1 MLGMRATMTTERH
14 HLSSLSTPAGL
25 EFECQVERLVAGG
38 VPWTAGQTDEQFR
51 ALVAPLAERAAALP
65 WDDAHLRERPPARIP
80 FVLVVTPELLPAGR
94 AARLIERRGRSAIV
108 TMLSDDDLDA
118 FGPIEQVALPP
129 GGAYLLVDVDTGA
142 ATRNDPPDR
151 ALPLILAEGRSPLTI
166 EEGLALVTHHPEA
179 VATNA
184 GFSLLGSRRGDR
196 RVTAMWISRGSPKL
210 GWCFAGVPHTWLG
223 SASCA
228 ARIGL

>member
-1 MLGMRATMTTERH
+1 MHAQTTD
-14 HLSSLSTPAGL
+14 LSSLSSPAAL
-25 EFECQVERLVAGG
+25 EFECQVETLVAGG
-38 VPWTAGQTDEQFR
+38 VPWTAGLTDEQFR
-51 ALVAPLAERAAALP
+51 ALVAPLAEQAAALP
-65 WDDAHLRERPPARIP
+65 WDDAHLTRQPPERLP
-80 FVLVVTPELLPAGR
+80 FALVVSPELLPAGR
-94 AARLIERRGRSAIV
+94 AARLIERRGRRAIV

-118 FGPIEQVALPP
+118 FAPIEQVALPP
-129 GGAYLLVDVDTGA
+129 GAAYLLVDVDTGH
-142 ATRNDPPDR
+142 ATRDDPPDR
-151 ALPLILAEGRSPLTI
+151 ALPIITTQGRSPLTL
-166 EEGLALVTHHPEA
+166 EEGVAVAIHHPEA

-228 ARIGL
+228 RRIGL

>member
-1 MLGMRATMTTERH
+1 MHAQTTD
-14 HLSSLSTPAGL
+14 LSSLSSPAAL
-25 EFECQVERLVAGG
+25 EFECQVETLVAGG
-38 VPWTAGQTDEQFR
+38 VPWTAGLTDEQFR
-51 ALVAPLAERAAALP
+51 ALLAPLAERAAALP
-65 WDDAHLRERPPARIP
+65 WDDAHRAERPLTRIP
-80 FVLVVTPELLPAGR
+80 FALVVAPELLPAGR
-94 AARLIERRGRSAIV
+94 AARLIERRGRSAVV

-118 FGPIEQVALPP
+118 FAPIEQVEPPP
-129 GGAYLLVDVDTGA
+129 GAAYLLVDVDTGA

-151 ALPLILAEGRSPLTI
+151 ALPIIAAQGRSPLTL
-166 EEGLALVTHHPEA
+166 EEGIALVAHHPEA